1 MSAPNPAYVTV
12 EVFCRCDQSVA
23 AARYLARTG
32 SRGVGHFDDQRRPD
46 ELWNSDVSEPVAGG
60 WPVIEVDTNN
70 PVDVAAVVQQ
80 IHNAVRT
87 SIRPTCR

>member
-23 AARYLARTG
+23 AARYLARTD
-32 SRGVGHFDDQRRPD
+32 SRGVGHVDDQRQPD
-46 ELWNSDVSEPVAGG
+46 ELWNSDVSEPMASGS
-60 WPVIEVDTNN
+60 PVIEVDTDI

-80 IHNAVRT
+80 IHNAVTT
-87 SIRPTCR
+87 SIRRTCP